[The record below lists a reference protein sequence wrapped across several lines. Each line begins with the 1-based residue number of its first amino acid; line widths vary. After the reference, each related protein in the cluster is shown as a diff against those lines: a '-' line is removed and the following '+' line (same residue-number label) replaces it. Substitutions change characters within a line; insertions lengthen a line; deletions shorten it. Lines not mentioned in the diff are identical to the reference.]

1 MVGTYDVYMNG
12 ERKGTASVTQH
23 GLYYSI
29 KAHCSHPEREILHL
43 LIHGTNWTEDLG
55 VMVPTALG
63 WELKKQIPLKRIGE
77 GTLQFSM
84 KGQGSKTT
92 EKELIDPAIPLS
104 SLCCLDHACLEIS
117 GEKQYLVWRKNS

>member
-12 ERKGTASVTQH
+12 ERKGTASVTKH

-63 WELKKQIPLKRIGE
+63 WELKKQIPMKRIGE
-77 GTLQFSM
+77 GTLRFSM
-84 KGQGSKTT
+84 ERGTNTT
-92 EKELIDPAIPLS
+92 EKELIDPTIALS
-104 SLCCLDHACLEIS
+104 SLSCLEQAYLEIS
-117 GEKQYLVWRKNS
+117 GEQQYLVWRKNS